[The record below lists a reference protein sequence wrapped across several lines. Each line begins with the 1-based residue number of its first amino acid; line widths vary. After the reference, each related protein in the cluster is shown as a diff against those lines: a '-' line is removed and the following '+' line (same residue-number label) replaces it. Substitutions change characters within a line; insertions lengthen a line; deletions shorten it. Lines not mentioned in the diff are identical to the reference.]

1 MSDEYGDDSWMD
13 SLSAGDIFD
22 IAEETTGLG
31 EQYFGTG
38 TDLTENDPYIYK
50 TPAGETMGPT
60 SEPYDTYTPAGETMG
75 PQRPGSRGGI
85 FGELGN
91 FVETYKDAI
100 GLGAGAL
107 MYWGKTIS
115 DNRNASQAA
124 DAAEMERKRKEQ
136 DRLDAIARKQQE
148 DQDTITRGNAK
159 DLVDWERRQQL
170 LQEQRDYEREVAK
183 QRQADAMAQL
193 SFSRSGGGG
202 GGGGTT
208 RDPAEERAK
217 RISASIVGMKAPT
230 TGIVNSNIW
239 GNALNT
245 LQKR

>member
-1 MSDEYGDDSWMD
+1 
-13 SLSAGDIFD
+13 
-22 IAEETTGLG
+22 
-31 EQYFGTG
+31 
-38 TDLTENDPYIYK
+38 
-50 TPAGETMGPT
+50 
-60 SEPYDTYTPAGETMG
+60 MG
-75 PQRPGSRGGI
+75 PQRSGGGSGGI
-85 FGELGN
+85 FGGLN
-91 FVETYKDAI
+91 KLVEENKDAI

-124 DAAEMERKRKEQ
+124 DAAEMQRQQKEQ
-136 DRLDAIARKQQE
+136 ERLDAIARKQQE
-148 DQDTITRGNAK
+148 DQDAITRGNAK

-183 QRQADAMAQL
+183 QRQADALAL
-193 SFSRSGGGG
+193 SSASRSGGGA
-202 GGGGTT
+202 GGGTT

-230 TGIVNSNIW
+230 GIVNSNIF

-245 LQKR
+245 LQRK